1 MPRTDRQKVRDRKY
15 SIELAF
21 MFRQFMV
28 NQVCIVGKI
37 QRNHFRSQLNL
48 ERLQPRPKTFCAQT
62 TGADKIA
69 RRNQHRT
76 FTTILRQYTCRLI
89 ATGIVIRP
97 DKI

>member
-1 MPRTDRQKVRDRKY
+1 MPCANRQSICNRKHG
-15 SIELAF
+15 IKLAF